1 MGMRRSSVTEVMVQT
16 QTRRLQR
23 LAEELEES
31 GLPAEGSE
39 AFRSMLV
46 EEVDHA
52 LRPTVHERRAASS
65 GTILEPKS
73 DPLTWA
79 AGTDLQ
85 ISRAP
90 LHQPTLAA
98 SRRFINGLSSWLLRR
113 EDEAESEWVLFDR
126 PAGSERD
133 LVILADVLDATI
145 VQRHSSGVVRIVGPF
160 GVLRWEGFTWYHEPP
175 VGGWIDDV
183 SAGANAGDGKVL
195 EALLQMAVHDLGSL
209 GIGALLVYR
218 PDDSVGPA
226 VDERFP
232 VPPALRIHKAA
243 HLAPLRHALAQTDG
257 AAVFDAEGVLRQFGV
272 RLVPSPDAESEV
284 DALGGTRHTSG
295 VRYSHDDPTATVIV
309 VSEDGPVSVLR
320 AGKVLR
326 RGSPPAP

>member
-1 MGMRRSSVTEVMVQT
+1 MVHTES
-16 QTRRLQR
+16 RRLQR

-31 GLPAEGSE
+31 GLPADGSA
-39 AFRSMLV
+39 AFRSMLL

-52 LRPTVHERRAASS
+52 LRPTVHERRVVSS

-73 DPLTWA
+73 DPATWTE
-79 AGTDLQ
+79 GTELQ
-85 ISRAP
+85 ISRTP
-90 LHQPTLAA
+90 LRQPTLAA
-98 SRRFINGLSSWLLRR
+98 SRRFINGLSSWLLRWG
-113 EDEAESEWVLFDR
+113 DGAENEWLLFDR

-133 LVILADVLDATI
+133 LAILAAVMDATI
-145 VQRHSSGVVRIVGPF
+145 VQRHPSDAVRVAGRF
-160 GVLRWEGFTWYHEPP
+160 GVLRWEGLTWHHEPP
-175 VGGWIDDV
+175 VRTWIDTV
-183 SAGANAGDGKVL
+183 SVGPYAGDRNVL

-218 PDDSVGPA
+218 PDDSLGPS
-226 VDERFP
+226 VEQRLP
-232 VPPALRIHKAA
+232 VPPPLRVRKPA

-257 AAVFDAEGVLRQFGV
+257 AAVFDSEGVLRHLGV
-272 RLVPSPDAESEV
+272 RMVPSPNAETEV

-320 AGKVLR
+320 AGQVLR
-326 RGSPPAP
+326 LGLPPAL